1 MLEPALGWLVLACL
15 AAVVIALVVVRDRW
29 RAWWFEL
36 DDPRPMALY
45 RIVFTFFLV
54 CNVNGLWELF
64 EFLFTADGL
73 FSGAEA
79 RARFS
84 GGSIFVRESLLYHWD
99 SPAAFWIHLVAF
111 ECCALCFMIGFRT
124 RVSGVLTL
132 VLMESI
138 LVRNLVFW
146 EGTELV
152 YRVFLVY
159 LVCARSG
166 HAYSVDNWLR
176 GRRGAVPV
184 YRPIPAWPRRLVVL
198 QLAALLLSTGLAKYG
213 REWIDGNAVYYMLS
227 YEHLPRVPM
236 GTVCALFGT
245 NLLRLMTWI
254 AHAIEVLYP
263 LVLVGVIARWSRGR
277 FSPLSGRARAVVR
290 SCLLAFV
297 LASTLVVASTGAPNI
312 LPTGSRVLATGSWL
326 ALWIGLGLAW
336 RLAQRRPRMLGWFF
350 GRRIW
355 VGAAALL
362 MLALWSLVNIG
373 QFHPG
378 MLACFLPLLS
388 GRETA
393 ALVRRLARGGRRI
406 GVPIP
411 LPPDEPEASPS
422 HLLAYSRA
430 GRAVI
435 GALLAWHLFAVAIE
449 LLPRTDAT
457 QRFRDPIHRLT
468 HPWLLATRTVQ
479 SWGMWAPS
487 PPRMYVTTPLKVII
501 VDHDDQAWHVHTYV
515 DPPERNPVPWIFYDR
530 SHKIA
535 RRIASTGADG
545 PYARAYARWHCRR
558 WAHAA
563 GGRPPR
569 SVELRTSSYL
579 IPTPEEARAHG
590 PRTPAELRSAFGI
603 EHTIVTLDCDH
614 AP

>member
-1 MLEPALGWLVLACL
+1 MVEAALGWLVLVCVT
-15 AAVVIALVVVRDRW
+15 AVVIALVVVRDRW

-36 DDPRPMALY
+36 EDPRPMALY

-64 EFLFTADGL
+64 EFLFTADGI
-73 FSGAEA
+73 FSGDEA
-79 RARFS
+79 RAQLS

-99 SPAAFWIHLVAF
+99 SAAAFWIHLAAF
-111 ECCALCFMIGFRT
+111 ECCALCFMVGFRT
-124 RVSGVLTL
+124 RLTGVLTF

-138 LVRNLVFW
+138 LVRNQVFW

-198 QLAALLLSTGLAKYG
+198 QLAALFLSTGLAKYG
-213 REWIDGNAVYYMLS
+213 HEWIAGNAVYYMLS
-227 YEHLPRVPM
+227 YEHLPRIPM

-245 NLLRLMTWI
+245 NLLRLMTWV

-263 LVLVGVIARWSRGR
+263 LALVGVMARWSRER
-277 FSPLSGRARAVVR
+277 FRPLSGRACTIVR

-297 LASTLVVASTGAPNI
+297 LASTLIVASTGAPNL

-326 ALWIGLGLAW
+326 AAWTGLWLAW
-336 RLAQRRPRMLGWFF
+336 RLAQRRPRALGWLF

-355 VGAAALL
+355 AGSAALL
-362 MLALWSLVNIG
+362 MVALWLLVNIG
-373 QFHPG
+373 QFHSG

-388 GRETA
+388 GREAA
-393 ALVRRLARGGRRI
+393 ALVLGLARVGRRI
-406 GVPIP
+406 GLPIP

-422 HLLAYSRA
+422 RELAYSRA
-430 GRAVI
+430 GRVVI
-435 GALLAWHLFAVAIE
+435 GTLLAWHMFAVAVA
-449 LLPRTDAT
+449 LVPRTDAT

-479 SWGMWAPS
+479 SWGMWAPD
-487 PPRMYVTTPLKVII
+487 PPRMYVTTPLKVTI
-501 VDHDDQAWHVHTYV
+501 VDHDGRAWHVHTHV
-515 DPPERNPVPWIFYDR
+515 DAPERNPVPWIFYDR

-535 RRIASTGADG
+535 RRIVSTGADG

-558 WAHAA
+558 WASAA
-563 GGRPPR
+563 GGRLPR
-569 SVELRTSSYL
+569 TVELRALSYL
-579 IPTPEEARAHG
+579 IPTPEEARAYG
-590 PRTPAELRSAFGI
+590 PRTPAELRSELGI
-603 EHTIVTLDCDH
+603 EKTILTLACEQ